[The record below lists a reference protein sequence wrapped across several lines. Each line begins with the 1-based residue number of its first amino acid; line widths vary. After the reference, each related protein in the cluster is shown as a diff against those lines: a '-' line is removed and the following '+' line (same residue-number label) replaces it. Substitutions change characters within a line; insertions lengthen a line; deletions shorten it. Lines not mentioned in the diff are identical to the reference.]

1 MFIPIREVLG
11 LRAFFGFCI
20 AQTQGIQVVGVGC
33 NVFGTL
39 LKLLSSRLKSW
50 TPKSQRIRPK
60 HPLPKSRVSG
70 LLHTE
75 AENEAGCHERLCY
88 VCGWW
93 RLDVAFAWFLSP
105 TAI

>member
-39 LKLLSSRLKSW
+39 LKLLSSRLKAGLQNPSAYALN
-50 TPKSQRIRPK
+50 
-60 HPLPKSRVSG
+60 PLPKSRVSG